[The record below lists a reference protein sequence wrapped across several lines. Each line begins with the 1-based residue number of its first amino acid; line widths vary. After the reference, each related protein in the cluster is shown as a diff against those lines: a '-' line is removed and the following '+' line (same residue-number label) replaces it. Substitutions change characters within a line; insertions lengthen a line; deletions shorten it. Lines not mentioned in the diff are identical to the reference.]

1 MATNM
6 SIKQETYIPALG
18 YDRLS
23 NFYDRTIRWT
33 MPEEKFRTR
42 FVRQVNLHT
51 GEKVL
56 EFGFGTASQTILLK
70 QQTPEAEIIGVDVDP
85 KIRELALRKVRK
97 AGLEIPLDLYDGK
110 TLPYPDATFDKVVS
124 SLVFHQ
130 LDRVQK
136 ALALGEIH
144 RVLKPGGELHI
155 GDWGKARHIGM
166 LLAFLLVQLLDG
178 FKTTNDNVKG
188 LLPEMIAKAGF
199 EHVEETGFINT
210 GIGSFSFYKSEKSKS
225 K

>member
-1 MATNM
+1 M

-33 MPEEKFRTR
+33 MPEEKFRKR
-42 FVRQVNLHT
+42 LVEQADLQT

-70 QQTPEAEIIGVDVDP
+70 KQTPGANITGVDVDL
-85 KIRELALRKVRK
+85 KIRELALEKVLK
-97 AGLEIPLDLYDGK
+97 AGIEIQLDLYHGK
-110 TLPYPDATFDKVVS
+110 TLPYPNATFDKVVS

-130 LDRVQK
+130 LDRTQK
-136 ALALGEIH
+136 ASALGEIH

-166 LLAFLLVQLLDG
+166 RLAFLLVQLLDG

-188 LLPEMIAKAGF
+188 LLPGFIENAGF
-199 EHVEETGFINT
+199 QEVGEAGFINT
-210 GIGSFSFYKSEKSKS
+210 GIGTFSFYHGKKSK
-225 K
+225 

>member
-1 MATNM
+1 MQKAAT
-6 SIKQETYIPALG
+6 KYIPALG

-33 MPEEKFRTR
+33 MPEEKFRR
-42 FVRQVNLHT
+42 KLVRQVNLQA

-70 QQTPEAEIIGVDVDP
+70 RQTPEAEIIGVDIDP
-85 KIRELALRKVRK
+85 KIRELAWEKVQK
-97 AGLEIPLDLYDGK
+97 AGLEIQLDLYDGQN
-110 TLPYPDATFDKVVS
+110 LPYPDAMFDKVVS

-130 LDRVQK
+130 LDRTEK
-136 ALALGEIH
+136 ALSLLRIH

-155 GDWGKARHIGM
+155 GDWGKARHLGM
-166 LLAFLLVQLLDG
+166 RLAFLLVQLLDG

-188 LLPEMIAKAGF
+188 LLPEMIAIAGF
-199 EHVEETGFINT
+199 ENVKETGYINT
-210 GIGSFSFYKSEKSKS
+210 AIGTYSFYKAERQKQ
-225 K
+225 

>member
-1 MATNM
+1 M
-6 SIKQETYIPALG
+6 SIDKTTYTPALG

-33 MPEEKFRTR
+33 MPEEKFRKR
-42 FVRQVNLHT
+42 LVEQADLQA

-70 QQTPEAEIIGVDVDP
+70 QQTPRAEIIGVDVDP
-85 KIRELALRKVRK
+85 KIRELAMEKVQK
-97 AGLEIPLDLYDGK
+97 AGLEIQLDLYDGNN
-110 TLPYPDATFDKVVS
+110 LPYPDASFDKVVS

-130 LDRVQK
+130 LDK
-136 ALALGEIH
+136 TEKTLALLRIH

-166 LLAFLLVQLLDG
+166 RLAFLLVQLLDG
-178 FKTTNDNVKG
+178 FKTTTDNVKG
-188 LLPEMIAKAGF
+188 LLPEMMANAGF
-199 EHVEETGFINT
+199 EKVEETGYINT
-210 GIGSFSFYKSEKSKS
+210 AIGTFSFYKTEKQK
-225 K
+225 

>member
-1 MATNM
+1 M

>member
-1 MATNM
+1 MQ
-6 SIKQETYIPALG
+6 KETTKYIPALG

-42 FVRQVNLHT
+42 LVRQVNLQA

-85 KIRELALRKVRK
+85 KIRELALEKVQK
-97 AGLEIPLDLYDGK
+97 AGLKIRLDLYDGK

-130 LDRVQK
+130 LDKTQK
-136 ALALGEIH
+136 ALAFAEIH

-155 GDWGKARHIGM
+155 GDWGRARNVGM
-166 LLAFLLVQLLDG
+166 RLAFLLVQLLDG
-178 FKTTNDNVKG
+178 FETTTDNVKG
-188 LLPEMIAKAGF
+188 LLPEMIANAGF
-199 EHVEETGFINT
+199 EHIEETGYINT
-210 GIGSFSFYKSEKSKS
+210 GIGTFSFYKTRKQK
-225 K
+225 

>member
-1 MATNM
+1 M

-42 FVRQVNLHT
+42 LVQQVNLKP
-51 GEKVL
+51 GEKLL
-56 EFGFGTASQTILLK
+56 EFGFGTASQTVLLK
-70 QQTPEAEIIGVDVDP
+70 QQTTEAEIIGVDVDP
-85 KIRELALRKVRK
+85 KIRELALEKVRK
-97 AGLEIPLDLYDGK
+97 AGLEIQLDLYEGK

-130 LDRVQK
+130 LDRTQK
-136 ALALGEIH
+136 ASAFGEIY

-166 LLAFLLVQLLDG
+166 RLAFLLVQLLDG
-178 FKTTNDNVKG
+178 FKTTNDNLKG
-188 LLPEMIAKAGF
+188 LLPGFIENAGF
-199 EHVEETGFINT
+199 LEVAETGFINT
-210 GIGSFSFYKSEKSKS
+210 GIGTFSFYKSEKSK
-225 K
+225 